1 AAPEVTL
8 FTTLDLNGDGELSVD
23 EVAIA
28 RVGGTR
34 IVGASEDDE
43 DVLAGVSGRSAF
55 AGATVF
61 VDLNGNGALDD
72 GEVSVT
78 TDEAGFYDLLP
89 ELVGDASGRIDPS
102 DADVTSARIRLL
114 GALAPYDLNE
124 NGEID
129 PEEGQLYV
137 VGGRE
142 RDPGRRGL
150 RIFTDLDGNGAHD
163 DTEPFVD
170 TER

>member
-1 AAPEVTL
+1 LDDGEPWTIADEDGNYNFGETVETAAPEVTL

-78 TDEAGFYDLLP
+78 TDEA
-89 ELVGDASGRIDPS
+89 
-102 DADVTSARIRLL
+102 
-114 GALAPYDLNE
+114 
-124 NGEID
+124 
-129 PEEGQLYV
+129 
-137 VGGRE
+137 
-142 RDPGRRGL
+142 
-150 RIFTDLDGNGAHD
+150 
-163 DTEPFVD
+163 
-170 TER
+170 